1 METVK
6 EGDKV
11 QLVCEAKL
19 ENGKTFFK
27 NEQKNPFV
35 FIVGEG
41 KFLPAIEKELK
52 DMKQGETKTVTLE
65 PKDAFGIHN
74 DDLVTEIPKKNIG
87 SNAELDIGSRI
98 QMKTTSGELIQGKVT
113 KINDDTLVVDFNH
126 PLVGKKIIFT
136 VTITSI
142 EKS

>member
-11 QLVCEAKL
+11 QVLCELKL

-41 KFLPAIEKELK
+41 KFFPVIENELK

-74 DDLVTEIPKKNIG
+74 DGLVTEIPKKNIG
-87 SNAELDIGSRI
+87 TNAELDVGSRI
-98 QMKTTSGELIQGKVT
+98 KMKTASDEIIQGTVT
-113 KINDDTLVVDFNH
+113 EIKDDTLVVDFNH
-126 PLVGKKIIFT
+126 PLVGKRIIFT

>member
-1 METVK
+1 
-6 EGDKV
+6 
-11 QLVCEAKL
+11 
-19 ENGKTFFK
+19 
-27 NEQKNPFV
+27 
-35 FIVGEG
+35 
-41 KFLPAIEKELK
+41 
-52 DMKQGETKTVTLE
+52 MKQGETKTVTLE

-74 DDLVTEIPKKNIG
+74 DDLITEIPKKNIS

-98 QMKTTSGELIQGKVT
+98 QMKTASGEMIQGTVT